1 MRHWAIAM
9 GVVGLAAA
17 AMMIGCESNSPPEE
31 AEEYDPQVDAWPTN
45 LQVTPDEN
53 LVANQATVAGLLKER
68 AAGPG
73 ASGKGGTSG
82 GGAEDATVTEVRTI
96 VGAMVVAVKGDDMV
110 KVFESFTDEDRSTL
124 AETIAAYTEMPR
136 AMTAFEKAVKDTLG
150 MKEPPASLTQSLAQ
164 APPGAPGLI
173 RLKYVAAEDLT
184 YNTDGEV
191 VTVTGGGV
199 NLSFEK
205 IDDAWKVQLSDEQKK
220 VMAALGGLLKAQTD
234 VVTTLT
240 GSIADGGLTE
250 HNLDAKGL
258 ELLEE
263 KVQPELEKLKAVT
276 EGGSAP

>member
-9 GVVGLAAA
+9 GAVGLAMA

-45 LQVTPDEN
+45 LQFTPDEN
-53 LVANQATVAGLLKER
+53 LVASQSKVAGLLKEQ
-68 AAGPG
+68 ATGAG

-82 GGAEDATVTEVRTI
+82 GAAEDATVTEVRTI
-96 VGAMVVAVKGDDMV
+96 VAAMIVAVKGDDMV

-184 YNTDGEV
+184 YNTDGEA

-199 NLSFEK
+199 NLSFKK
-205 IDDAWKVQLSDEQKK
+205 IDDAWKVQLSDDQKK
-220 VMAALGGLLKAQTD
+220 VMAALGGLLKAQTE

-276 EGGSAP
+276 EGGAAP